1 MVKTQK
7 TRIAALLL
15 VLVTLFSALF
25 IPVGAVNISETD
37 TNFGSDEIMPMAAAR
52 CLYYP
57 INEYGYFGDPGESS
71 GVRTMP
77 GGNSQAMIF
86 YRYLTG
92 ETPDKSPCIKQ
103 LENGT
108 YITYRA
114 TSATGGPAVDIH
126 HTPAGNEYK
135 DQKIHFL

>member
-1 MVKTQK
+1 MIKTQK

-15 VLVTLFSALF
+15 VLITLFSALF
-25 IPVGAVNISETD
+25 IPINATVQETSED
-37 TNFGSDEIMPMAAAR
+37 KGIEEIMPMAAAR

-77 GGNSQAMIF
+77 GGNSQAKLFF
-86 YRYLTG
+86 YYLTG
-92 ETPDKSPCIKQ
+92 ITPDKSPQ
-103 LENGT
+103 VEELENGT
-108 YITYRA
+108 FITYRE
-114 TSATGGPAVDIH
+114 TSKTGGPTVDIH
-126 HTPAGNEYK
+126 HTPDGNEYK